1 MQAMCVCAHTPP
13 YVFES
18 VSVDGCSEAVVVA
31 ASSHLHLI
39 LSGFVM

>member
-13 YVFES
+13 YVFVS